1 MVDHFILINP
11 NPKRDWIWFISVKF
25 FRINFSNHFFYKLQ
39 NNNNNKRH
47 THTHTHTTTTTTTN
61 NNNNNNTK
69 TTTNN
74 SKTNK
79 QQQQNYPWVLNFPPC
94 RGPGGSIPTG
104 NVTSVVSSNCP
115 LWKER
120 RENTT
125 RLPWVA
131 ARKPEEG
138 ILEVESYWEFGLSW
152 WLNTPLWT
160 GFRCRRVSVRP
171 GTVNRLVAPSPRKYL
186 FFLFLVFCIILILT
200 VCP

>member
-1 MVDHFILINP
+1 MNLAQNVCLDDFKVMYSFLSSDSL
-11 NPKRDWIWFISVKF
+11 KSV
-25 FRINFSNHFFYKLQ
+25 
-39 NNNNNKRH
+39 
-47 THTHTHTTTTTTTN
+47 
-61 NNNNNNTK
+61 
-69 TTTNN
+69 
-74 SKTNK
+74 
-79 QQQQNYPWVLNFPPC
+79 PWVLNFPPC
-94 RGPGGSIPTG
+94 RGPGGSILTG
-104 NVTSVVSSNCP
+104 NVAGVVSSNCP
-115 LWKER
+115 LWEER

-138 ILEVESYWEFGLSW
+138 ILEVESYWEFGLSR
-152 WLNTPLWT
+152 WLNTPLWP